1 MSSLLKQIQNQP
13 VAIKKAILWVTVA
26 IFGICLFVFWAIN
39 FQKKIK
45 ELQKGKIFEG
55 IKPPSFDRGIQEN
68 YDDIKEE
75 FENLENLIK
84 EAEKTAT
91 STATSVEYK

>member
-1 MSSLLKQIQNQP
+1 MSSLLKRIQNQP
-13 VAIKKAILWVTVA
+13 VATKKAILLVTVVV
-26 IFGICLFVFWAIN
+26 FGICLFVFWAIN

-45 ELQKGKIFEG
+45 ELQKGKIFEE
-55 IKPPSFDRGIQEN
+55 IKPPSFDQGMQEG
-68 YDDIKEE
+68 YGDIKEE

-91 STATSVEYK
+91 SVEQ